1 MRSSTRKSDTEV
13 KMTPINKNIGEYD
26 FTAEKRAGIITG
38 TISGEFPD
46 SDASLP
52 LLPFSGT
59 FVAPSVEE
67 AINDITRQFPD
78 IEPAIIDLLRDEML
92 RAGY

>member
-1 MRSSTRKSDTEV
+1 MRDGTRKSDTEV

-26 FTAEKRAGIITG
+26 FTAQKRAGIITG

-52 LLPFSGT
+52 LLPFSGS
-59 FVAPSVEE
+59 FAAPSVAE
-67 AINDITRQFPD
+67 AIAVIKRKFPH

>member
-1 MRSSTRKSDTEV
+1 
-13 KMTPINKNIGEYD
+13 MTSINKNIGEYD
-26 FTAEKRAGIITG
+26 FTAQKRADMITG

-59 FVAPSVEE
+59 FAAPSVAE
-67 AINDITRQFPD
+67 DIAEIKRKFPH
-78 IEPAIIDLLRDEML
+78 IEPAIIDVLRDEML

>member
-1 MRSSTRKSDTEV
+1 
-13 KMTPINKNIGEYD
+13 MTSINKNIGEYD
-26 FTAEKRAGIITG
+26 FTAQKRADMITG

-59 FVAPSVEE
+59 FAAPSVAE
-67 AINDITRQFPD
+67 AITEIKRKFPH
-78 IEPAIIDLLRDEML
+78 IEPAIIDVLRDEML

>member
-1 MRSSTRKSDTEV
+1 
-13 KMTPINKNIGEYD
+13 MTAINKSVGEYD
-26 FTAEKRAGIITG
+26 FTAEKRAGMITG

-59 FVAPSVEE
+59 FSATSVAE
-67 AINDITRQFPD
+67 AIDDITRQFPD
-78 IEPAIIDLLRDEML
+78 IEPAIVDLLRDEML
-92 RAGY
+92 NAGY